1 MNFVKFLIT
10 PFLQMEMEKSDG
22 ESLPKRDLPEDT
34 VNWKFFKQKLSLIT
48 LMILP
53 YVYMQQLFLV

>member
-1 MNFVKFLIT
+1 
-10 PFLQMEMEKSDG
+10 MEMEKSDG

-48 LMILP
+48 LMILLP
-53 YVYMQQLFLV
+53 YVYTQQLFLV

>member
-1 MNFVKFLIT
+1 
-10 PFLQMEMEKSDG
+10 MEMEKSDG

-53 YVYMQQLFLV
+53 YVYTQQLFLV